1 MSDDPS
7 FDDLIRRVRARD
19 EQAAAELVRRYE
31 PAIRVAVRV
40 RLSDPALRRSFDSM
54 DICQSVLAN
63 FFVRAAAGQFD
74 LDRPERLLNLL
85 VVMAR
90 NRLSIQVRRQRAAR
104 RDYRRVNRDEPD
116 EGEWA
121 DSQPHA
127 SRVVAGQELLRE
139 FRDRLSEQERR
150 LADLRALGRT
160 WAEIAAEVGGRPDA
174 LRIGFSRAVDRV
186 VAELRLDESS
196 TAS

>member
-1 MSDDPS
+1 MPDDAS
-7 FDDLIRRVRARD
+7 FDELITRVRARD

-63 FFVRAAAGQFD
+63 FFVRAAAGQFE

-90 NRLSIQVRRQRAAR
+90 NRLAVQVRRQRAAR
-104 RDYRRVNRDEPD
+104 RDYRRVDRAGPDEP
-116 EGEWA
+116 EWA
-121 DSQPHA
+121 DPQPQASQ
-127 SRVVAGQELLRE
+127 VVANQDLLRA
-139 FRDRLSEQERR
+139 FRDRLSDQERR
-150 LADLRALGRT
+150 VADLRALGRT
-160 WAEIAAEVGGRPDA
+160 WAEIAAEVGGSPDA
-174 LRIGFSRAVDRV
+174 LRIGFGRAVDRV
-186 VAELRLDESS
+186 VGELRLDEPS
-196 TAS
+196 TGP